1 MEDNWSVYAKKSDFK
16 KIASDNNIDQVVARI
31 IINRDISEQEIK
43 DYLNP
48 GLDKLIDGFLLF
60 DMRSAC
66 EIINEK
72 ILKKK
77 KIRIISDYDV
87 DGVMSN
93 YILYRGIQDLGAD
106 ISYEIPNRVT
116 DGYGVNMRMIIDAI
130 KDKIDT
136 IITCDNGISA
146 FEPINYAVENGL
158 TVIVTDHH
166 QVPFIENNFV
176 KQEKLVNANRRSRI
190 DTLFQSPQII
200 DERKISGKTR
210 LSGYVDRY
218 NSLKPYCKEAI
229 IILSSEGK
237 IAFNNHKIVLI
248 KKIDYKDFEGAI
260 KDWIKCA
267 FYLGVVFSK
276 TTEDHLSFFLGV
288 DTK

>member
-1 MEDNWSVYAKKSDFK
+1 MS
-16 KIASDNNIDQVVARI
+16 INNIKKLSMNPHFYSLLMQ
-31 IINRDISEQEIK
+31 SFLSGYEKPCEIK
-43 DYLNP
+43 LP
-48 GLDKLIDGFLLF
+48 FMAIPILL
-60 DMRSAC
+60 
-66 EIINEK
+66 
-72 ILKKK
+72 
-77 KIRIISDYDV
+77 
-87 DGVMSN
+87 
-93 YILYRGIQDLGAD
+93 
-106 ISYEIPNRVT
+106 
-116 DGYGVNMRMIIDAI
+116 
-130 KDKIDT
+130 
-136 IITCDNGISA
+136 
-146 FEPINYAVENGL
+146 YAESR
-158 TVIVTDHH
+158 
-166 QVPFIENNFV
+166 
-176 KQEKLVNANRRSRI
+176 EKLVNANRRSRI

-218 NSLKPYCKEAI
+218 NSLKPYCKEAL